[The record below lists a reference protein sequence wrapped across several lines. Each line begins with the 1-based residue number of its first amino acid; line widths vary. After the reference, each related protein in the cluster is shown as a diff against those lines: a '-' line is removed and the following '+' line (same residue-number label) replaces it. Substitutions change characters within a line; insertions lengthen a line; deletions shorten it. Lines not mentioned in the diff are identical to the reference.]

1 MSKDKDTKMSRA
13 DFFRSGRRR
22 MFDTLKQ
29 VVSAGTEAFE
39 EVQRPPAARPRVQR
53 TAALH
58 GLLRPPGALPE
69 GELLDTCRRS
79 GRCVDACPPLAI
91 FAAPEQM
98 GDIVGTP
105 VIKPDRM
112 ACLLCPDVP
121 CATACPSGAL
131 SPVPVESI
139 RLGLAGIDRAL
150 CLSWT
155 GTDCHLCT
163 NACPESTG
171 AIIEDPQ
178 GRPSVSPQRCT
189 GCGQCVPAC
198 PTTPRAMLI
207 IPMTNGTVRR

>member
-1 MSKDKDTKMSRA
+1 MSNEKKMNRA
-13 DFFRSGRRR
+13 DFFRSGGRR
-22 MFDTLKQ
+22 MLDSLKQ
-29 VVSAGTEAFE
+29 VVAAGTEAFE
-39 EVQRPPAARPRVQR
+39 DAPRAPAGKHAVRR
-53 TAALH
+53 TAALL

-69 GELLDTCRRS
+69 AELLETCQRS
-79 GRCVDACPPLAI
+79 GKCIDACPPLAI

-105 VIKPDRM
+105 VIKPARM

-131 SPVPVESI
+131 SPVLVGSI
-139 RLGLAGIDRAL
+139 RLGLAGIDRAV

-163 NACPESTG
+163 NACPEPVR
-171 AIIEDPQ
+171 AILEDPQ
-178 GRPSVSPQRCT
+178 GRPAVSPQRCT